1 LNQQRS
7 GDAVVRNAVEQRVIH
22 LTVITLIELLE
33 TRAVFPFGVF
43 RDKEP
48 ENLLNI
54 MAVCRGMANSYQGN
68 K

>member
-1 LNQQRS
+1 M
-7 GDAVVRNAVEQRVIH
+7 VRNAVEQRVIP
-22 LTVITLIELLE
+22 LTVITLIVLLSLLKQKNA
-33 TRAVFPFGVF
+33 TRAVFPFG